1 MKGRNPSTEVSK
13 KQTMYWRLRYQLSAS
28 LSVESQISLT
38 GISSSVPVEEVF
50 ESAKSMFTANCVRRN
65 LNIDV
70 ETLPVFYVTN
80 SDNTVVYGWTIEWR
94 RKYLGNFNKGDEN
107 G

>member
-28 LSVESQISLT
+28 LSAESQISLT
-38 GISSSVPVEEVF
+38 WVPSGVPVEEVF
-50 ESAKSMFTANCVRRN
+50 ESAKSMFAANCIRRN
-65 LNIDV
+65 LKIDV

-80 SDNTVVYGWTIEWR
+80 SDNTVVYGWAIEWR

>member
-1 MKGRNPSTEVSK
+1 
-13 KQTMYWRLRYQLSAS
+13 
-28 LSVESQISLT
+28 
-38 GISSSVPVEEVF
+38 
-50 ESAKSMFTANCVRRN
+50 MFTANCVRRN

-80 SDNTVVYGWTIEWR
+80 SDGTVVYEWAIEWR